1 MGTFYEKIIL
11 SNAKDDVRVAC
22 GLLDEPRTVTLDAIP
37 DTGAWTLIINEKIR
51 QQLGLTTV
59 DTVESSMADGS
70 LSTHDLTEA
79 VEIRWKDRRAV
90 AEAVV
95 MPMATDILLGSIP
108 LEAMDLSVD
117 PVNKQLVGVHG
128 AQIMHPVKGV
138 DEQNLQGVAH
148 RKRRQ
153 DQKRRDSFSWSSAPG
168 NKPVYLAK

>member
-1 MGTFYEKIIL
+1 MVYSLYMGTFYEKIIL

-22 GLLDEPRTVTLDAIP
+22 GLLNEPRTVTLDAIP
-37 DTGAWTLIINEKIR
+37 DTGAWTLIINEEIR
-51 QQLGLTTV
+51 QQLGLVTV

-95 MPMATDILLGSIP
+95 MPMATDVLLGSIP

-128 AQIMHPVKGV
+128 
-138 DEQNLQGVAH
+138 D
-148 RKRRQ
+148 
-153 DQKRRDSFSWSSAPG
+153 
-168 NKPVYLAK
+168 KPVYLAK